1 MKKILKYIIAV
12 IMLASVGIGSMT
24 LVSAGAVR
32 LSAFHMIKLGT
43 IEKEE
48 GGILSELFDTFFSY
62 IRDYAYILLVL
73 MGVIVLV
80 AVLTAALPVKAAYI
94 VSIAGQIVINISAGI
109 LYVQL
114 RRRITA
120 VQSMIEGAKGFF
132 GIGGM
137 SEIGRIEIH
146 NLPVVLWT
154 ALYLLALL
162 LAVAGIAAKEK
173 KAVQM
178 PPKDIMPENI
188 RMGGN
193 AYLDR
198 IQELEANR
206 KRQVQAPPAGREE
219 AFRAAPEKE
228 PSPQVMA
235 KGQPEQGFEGALR
248 GESGI
253 YASQVYPMKERVP
266 VYFGRDSQKR
276 LMIMEQ
282 KNMQEVEAEVYY
294 VAEYQ
299 EYCVKPM
306 RKLAVFLESG
316 QPLGAGREYRLPRGM
331 KICMVGKEEVFTL
344 T

>member
-1 MKKILKYIIAV
+1 M
-12 IMLASVGIGSMT
+12 
-24 LVSAGAVR
+24 
-32 LSAFHMIKLGT
+32 
-43 IEKEE
+43 
-48 GGILSELFDTFFSY
+48 
-62 IRDYAYILLVL
+62 
-73 MGVIVLV
+73 
-80 AVLTAALPVKAAYI
+80 
-94 VSIAGQIVINISAGI
+94 
-109 LYVQL
+109 
-114 RRRITA
+114 
-120 VQSMIEGAKGFF
+120 
-132 GIGGM
+132 
-137 SEIGRIEIH
+137 
-146 NLPVVLWT
+146 
-154 ALYLLALL
+154 
-162 LAVAGIAAKEK
+162 
-173 KAVQM
+173 
-178 PPKDIMPENI
+178 
-188 RMGGN
+188 
-193 AYLDR
+193 
-198 IQELEANR
+198 
-206 KRQVQAPPAGREE
+206 QAPPAGREE

-235 KGQPEQGFEGALR
+235 KGQLEQGLGGALR

-344 T
+344 A